1 MELMEAYELLKKAT
15 NIEEVIIIL
24 RALKDTYKDTIDIR
38 LIPANPSDPL
48 NSTYKL
54 AAKVGKD
61 GWYLPTGR
69 GVYDILKEVING

>member
-15 NIEEVIIIL
+15 SIGEVITIL
-24 RALKDTYKDTIDIR
+24 RELKNTHNDVDIR
-38 LIPANPSDPL
+38 ILPIDSKDPL
-48 NSTYKL
+48 NSTYRITAKL
-54 AAKVGKD
+54 GKD